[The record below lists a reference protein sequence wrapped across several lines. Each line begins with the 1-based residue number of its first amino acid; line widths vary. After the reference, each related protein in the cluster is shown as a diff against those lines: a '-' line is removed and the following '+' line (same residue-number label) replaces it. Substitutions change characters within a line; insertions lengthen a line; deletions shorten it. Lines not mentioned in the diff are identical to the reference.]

1 MYALN
6 ITLLRSFGDYLM
18 KLIIPMAG
26 KGTRLRP
33 HSHTTPKPLLPVAG
47 TTIIERIVETFSRT
61 VNRNIDEIA
70 FILGDFG
77 SQVETELSEMSKRHG
92 AKASFFKQD
101 VAHGTAHAVFC
112 AEEKLEGE
120 IIVVFADT
128 LFDTNSGVN
137 VDDADAVIWLKEVE
151 DPSRFGVAVQQEG
164 RISGFVEKPS
174 EFISNLAIIGVY
186 YFRDGAALRQKI
198 RYQLENNLRGHGN
211 EFQLT
216 DAIDAL
222 LKDGSVFKSA
232 TVDEWLDCGTIDA
245 WLDTSAT
252 LCQKHSQEI
261 DASNFP
267 NTTIIEPVYIAE
279 GVSIQNSTIGPN
291 TSIGAGATI
300 TGSAIRNSIILDR
313 ATVTDSEL
321 DRASIG
327 FDAHVK
333 NLRGS
338 AHIGDHSTVEAS

>member
-1 MYALN
+1 
-6 ITLLRSFGDYLM
+6 M

-61 VNRNIDEIA
+61 VNRPIDEIA

-77 SQVETELSEMSKRHG
+77 SQVEADLTEMSRLHG
-92 AKASFFKQD
+92 AKASFYKQD

-120 IIVVFADT
+120 IIIVFADT
-128 LFDTNSGVN
+128 LFDTVSGVN

-151 DPSRFGVAVQQEG
+151 DPSRFGVAVQKEG
-164 RISGFVEKPS
+164 RITGFVEKPS
-174 EFISNLAIIGVY
+174 ELISNLAIIGVY
-186 YFRDGAALRQKI
+186 YLRDGAALREKI
-198 RYQLENNLRGHGN
+198 RYQLDNNLRGHGN

-222 LKDGSVFKSA
+222 LKDGKIFKSA

-245 WLDTSAT
+245 WLDTSAVI
-252 LCQKHSQEI
+252 CQKENQTVDKSL
-261 DASNFP
+261 FP
-267 NTTIIEPVYIAE
+267 NTTIVEPVSI
-279 GVSIQNSTIGPN
+279 GVGASIQNCTIGPN
-291 TSIGAGATI
+291 TTIGAGSKI
-300 TGSAIRNSIILDR
+300 MGSAVRNSIILDR
-313 ATVTDSEL
+313 ASVIDSEL
-321 DRASIG
+321 DRATIG
-327 FDAHVK
+327 FDSQVK

-338 AHIGDHSTVEAS
+338 AHVGDHSVIDAS

>member
-1 MYALN
+1 
-6 ITLLRSFGDYLM
+6 
-18 KLIIPMAG
+18 MAG

-61 VNRNIDEIA
+61 VNRQIDEIA

-77 SQVETELSEMSKRHG
+77 AQVEADLTEMSRRHG

-137 VDDADAVIWLKEVE
+137 VDNADAVIWLKEVE
-151 DPSRFGVAVQQEG
+151 DPSRFGVAVQDEV
-164 RISGFVEKPS
+164 RITGFVEKPS

-186 YFRDGAALRQKI
+186 YFRDGAALREKI
-198 RYQLENNLRGHGN
+198 RCQLDNNLRGHGN

-222 LKDGSVFKSA
+222 LKEGKVFKSA

-245 WLDTSAT
+245 WLDTSAVI
-252 LCQKHSQEI
+252 CQKENRVVDTSK
-261 DASNFP
+261 FP
-267 NTTIIEPVYIAE
+267 NTTIVEPVYIAK
-279 GVSIQNSTIGPN
+279 GVTIRNSIIGPN
-291 TSIGAGATI
+291 TSIGAGASI
-300 TGSAIRNSIILDR
+300 SGSAIRNTIVLDR
-313 ATVTDSEL
+313 ATVKDSEL
-321 DRASIG
+321 DRATIG
-327 FDAHVK
+327 FDSQVK
-333 NLRGS
+333 NLRGA
-338 AHIGDHSTVEAS
+338 AHIGDHSVVEAS

>member
-1 MYALN
+1 
-6 ITLLRSFGDYLM
+6 
-18 KLIIPMAG
+18 MAG

-61 VNRNIDEIA
+61 VNRQIDEIA

-77 SQVETELSEMSKRHG
+77 SQVEADLTEMSRRHG
-92 AKASFFKQD
+92 AKASFYKQD

-120 IIVVFADT
+120 IIIVFADT
-128 LFDTNSGVN
+128 LFDTHSGVN

-151 DPSRFGVAVQQEG
+151 DPSRFGVAVQQDG
-164 RISGFVEKPS
+164 RITGFVEKPS

-186 YFRDGAALRQKI
+186 YFRDGAALREKI
-198 RYQLENNLRGHGN
+198 RFQLDNNLRGHGN

-222 LKDGSVFKSA
+222 LKEGNVFRSA

-245 WLDTSAT
+245 WLDTSAAI
-252 LCQKHSQEI
+252 CQKENKSV
-261 DASNFP
+261 DTSNFP
-267 NTTIIEPVYIAE
+267 NTTVVEPVYIGPGA
-279 GVSIQNSTIGPN
+279 SIQNSTIGPN
-291 TSIGAGATI
+291 ATI
-300 TGSAIRNSIILDR
+300 GSGVKISGSAIRNSIILDN
-313 ATVTDSEL
+313 AIVLDSEL
-321 DRASIG
+321 DRATIG
-327 FDAHVK
+327 FQAKVK
-333 NLRGS
+333 NLRGA
-338 AHIGDHSTVEAS
+338 AHIGDDSIVDAS

>member
-1 MYALN
+1 
-6 ITLLRSFGDYLM
+6 M

-47 TTIIERIVETFSRT
+47 STIIERIVETFSRT
-61 VNRNIDEIA
+61 VNRQIEEIA

-77 SQVETELSEMSKRHG
+77 TQVETDLTEMSRRHG
-92 AKASFFKQD
+92 AKASFYKQD

-128 LFDTNSGVN
+128 LFDTHSGVN

-151 DPSRFGVAVQQEG
+151 DPSRFGVAVQTEG
-164 RISGFVEKPS
+164 RITGFVEKPS

-186 YFRDGAALRQKI
+186 YFRDGAALREKI
-198 RYQLENNLRGHGN
+198 RYQLDNNLRGHGN

-222 LKDGSVFKSA
+222 LKEGKIFKSA

-245 WLDTSAT
+245 WLDTSAAICSKEHT
-252 LCQKHSQEI
+252 SIELGR
-261 DASNFP
+261 FP
-267 NTTIIEPVYIAE
+267 NTTIVEPVFIAE
-279 GVSIQNSTIGPN
+279 GVTIRNSIIGPN
-291 TSIGAGATI
+291 TSVGAGASI
-300 TGSAIRNSIILDR
+300 SGSAIRNSIVLDR
-313 ATVTDSEL
+313 ASVIDSEL
-321 DRASIG
+321 DRATIG
-327 FDAHVK
+327 FDAQVK
-333 NLRGS
+333 NLRGA
-338 AHIGDHSTVEAS
+338 AHIGDHSVIEAS